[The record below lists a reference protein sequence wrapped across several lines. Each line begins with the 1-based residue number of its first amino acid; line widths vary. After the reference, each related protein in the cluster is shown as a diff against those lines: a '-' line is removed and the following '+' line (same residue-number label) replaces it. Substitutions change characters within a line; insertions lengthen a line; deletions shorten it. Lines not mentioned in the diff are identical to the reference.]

1 MTSGAHTSGNE
12 ENPVTEVI
20 SIKFRGRGKTYY
32 FDPAG
37 VTARTGDTLV
47 VETSKGMELG
57 ECVKGNH
64 MVGDGD
70 CVQPLRPV
78 VRRATPDDLRI
89 AELNRK
95 REKEALGI
103 CRELI
108 EKHKLEMKL
117 VDVECSFEGNKILFF
132 FTADGRVDFREL
144 VKDLAG
150 VFRTRIELRQIGVR
164 DEAKMLGGLG
174 ICGRPFCCH
183 QFLDDFQPVSTK
195 MAKTQSMSLNP
206 VKISGTCG
214 RLMCCLRYE
223 QEAYE
228 DLLKHVPKNG
238 AFVQTEDGYGS
249 VTLVNLLRQNVKV
262 KLDGP
267 GEAQIR
273 TYDADEIAEIP
284 GGRPAEGQP
293 LPDLLR
299 NKPKKVKEE
308 NAEPETNGWIMPS
321 MIVEDVCTAS
331 AAPQSVSTTVG
342 KLIQGSAW
350 YFAANVNEEDA
361 ASLKENSRLTL
372 RMASGVGFDLPV
384 TLTRISAAENGKCL
398 IVLKSTRYLSYMTLL
413 REQNA
418 ELIIS
423 AYDGLR
429 VPKNALRVDENGV
442 SGVYCLVG
450 RVAYFKPVSI
460 VYQGSDYCL
469 VEPGT
474 IEAATE
480 SQKSLYT
487 LRPNDEVIV
496 SAGELYNG
504 KVVD

>member
-1 MTSGAHTSGNE
+1 M
-12 ENPVTEVI
+12 TEVI
-20 SIKFRGRGKTYY
+20 SIKFRGRGKSYY

-37 VTARTGDTLV
+37 VTAKAGDTLV

-64 MVGDGD
+64 MVEDGD

-238 AFVQTEDGYGS
+238 AFVQTEDGYGN

-308 NAEPETNGWIMPS
+308 IAEPETNGWIMPS
-321 MIVEDVCTAS
+321 MIVEDVRT
-331 AAPQSVSTTVG
+331 APQSAEKPSG
-342 KLIQGSAW
+342 EKKS
-350 YFAANVNEEDA
+350 
-361 ASLKENSRLTL
+361 SRS
-372 RMASGVGFDLPV
+372 RRRKRGGA
-384 TLTRISAAENGKCL
+384 
-398 IVLKSTRYLSYMTLL
+398 
-413 REQNA
+413 NA
-418 ELIIS
+418 ERPERTER
-423 AYDGLR
+423 AER
-429 VPKNALRVDENGV
+429 PERTERAERAERPERAEK
-442 SGVYCLVG
+442 
-450 RVAYFKPVSI
+450 KPER
-460 VYQGSDYCL
+460 G
-469 VEPGT
+469 EKKP
-474 IEAATE
+474 
-480 SQKSLYT
+480 
-487 LRPNDEVIV
+487 
-496 SAGELYNG
+496 AGENRSARRG
-504 KVVD
+504 GEKPPVNAAPAPAGDKAERTDKPRRNNHRRRKPRPKTDGGEPKT

>member
-174 ICGRPFCCH
+174 ICGRPFCCAS
-183 QFLDDFQPVSTK
+183 FLGEFQPVSIK
-195 MAKTQSMSLNP
+195 MAKEQGLSLNP
-206 VKISGTCG
+206 TKISGACG
-214 RLMCCLRYE
+214 RLMCCLKYE
-223 QEAYE
+223 QDAYE
-228 DLLKHVPKNG
+228 DLLRITPKVG
-238 AFVQTEDGYGS
+238 AIVQTGEGRGK
-249 VTLVNLLRQNVKV
+249 VTEVNLLTGELKVHLDRAEEGAVTSFHKSQVKT
-262 KLDGP
+262 LRDGRITV
-267 GEAQIR
+267 EKAE
-273 TYDADEIAEIP
+273 ADE
-284 GGRPAEGQP
+284 
-293 LPDLLR
+293 LKDL
-299 NKPKKVKEE
+299 EE
-308 NAEPETNGWIMPS
+308 
-321 MIVEDVCTAS
+321 
-331 AAPQSVSTTVG
+331 
-342 KLIQGSAW
+342 
-350 YFAANVNEEDA
+350 
-361 ASLKENSRLTL
+361 
-372 RMASGVGFDLPV
+372 
-384 TLTRISAAENGKCL
+384 
-398 IVLKSTRYLSYMTLL
+398 
-413 REQNA
+413 
-418 ELIIS
+418 
-423 AYDGLR
+423 
-429 VPKNALRVDENGV
+429 
-442 SGVYCLVG
+442 
-450 RVAYFKPVSI
+450 
-460 VYQGSDYCL
+460 
-469 VEPGT
+469 
-474 IEAATE
+474 
-480 SQKSLYT
+480 
-487 LRPNDEVIV
+487 
-496 SAGELYNG
+496 
-504 KVVD
+504 